1 MSARVFCL
9 SDLQGAFRLC
19 MVAKRSYRLEA
30 GRLVPAGDAPPVQE
44 EPFYVPSTNADALE
58 RLEADSDLFCP
69 LKPTTDVLVRGE
81 AFSTQ
86 GPVRV
91 LDTHVQIGALEKTV
105 RVWGRRSIQV
115 DAHGRLSFSQPEP
128 FTSAPLTWDEAYGG
142 RDTAAEDRARSPRA
156 WGREQEPAGM
166 AVYPRNPS
174 GRGFFLDFDRD
185 RLDGAEAPRL
195 EDPAD
200 PITADRLLAPD
211 ALDWLDRPVPAGY
224 SPVDWW
230 MFPRLSLWLGVE
242 HRPPTRP
249 LHERLLGILGERS
262 IADRRLGAGL
272 DVRAFNCAP
281 TGLSGARL
289 TGRERVRLRHL
300 HPSRERLEVDLPG
313 DAPRLFLEPPGCRV
327 YELEALLATVLIEPA
342 AERLTLTW
350 TGSLEVAAPFSLE
363 VCAGMRSAA
372 RWRA

>member
-9 SDLQGAFRLC
+9 SDLRGAFLLC
-19 MVAKRSYRLEA
+19 VLAKRSYRFEA

-58 RLEADSDLFCP
+58 RLEADSDLLCP
-69 LKPTTDVLVRGE
+69 LKSSTDVLVRGE
-81 AFSTQ
+81 AFSTR
-86 GPVRV
+86 GPVRM

-115 DAHGRLSFSQPEP
+115 HADGRLSFSQPEP

-142 RDTAAEDRARSPRA
+142 RDTAAEERGGSSRR

-166 AVYPRNPS
+166 VVYPRNPS

-185 RLDGAEAPRL
+185 RLDGAEAARL
-195 EDPAD
+195 EDPSD
-200 PITADRLLAPD
+200 PITAGQLLATD
-211 ALDWLDRPVPAGY
+211 ALDWLDRPLPACY
-224 SPVDWW
+224 APVDWW
-230 MFPRLSLWLGVE
+230 MFPRLSFWLGAE

-249 LHERLLGILGERS
+249 LHERLLGIISERS

-281 TGLSGARL
+281 SGLSGVRL
-289 TGRERVRLRHL
+289 TGRERMRLRHL
-300 HPSRERLEVDLPG
+300 HPSRERVEVDLPG
-313 DAPRLFLEPPGCRV
+313 DVPRLFLEPPGCRV
-327 YELEALLATVLIEPA
+327 YELPAVLATVLVEPA
-342 AERLTLTW
+342 AERVTLIW

-363 VCAGMRSAA
+363 VCARMRRAA
-372 RWRA
+372 RWGA